1 VRLRGTGVAAG
12 IAAGPAL
19 LLEKERAQV
28 FRLRLAPEGVGAEIA
43 RLEVAVESTRA
54 QLGEIRDR
62 LESSLGTPHSYIF
75 EAQLLMLDDPL
86 LVGRVVAVIE
96 EQRVNAEWALREVG
110 SRLRELFEG
119 LGDSSIA
126 ERRTDIDDV
135 IGRIQSNLYG
145 NPDEVPSLSR
155 LPEEVV
161 LVAAELPP
169 SQAAELDWPRVLA
182 VVTDAGS
189 QTHHTAIL
197 ARSLGVPAVVGT
209 GDASR
214 RIPGGAFVVVDGT
227 LGEVVVGADE
237 EELARYRARAREERE
252 ESVRRQATRGLAAV
266 TSDGVA
272 VRLLANA
279 EFIHE
284 AEAARSL
291 GAQGIGLFRS
301 EYLLTRL
308 RGWPDENQQV
318 EVYERLL
325 ERMAPF
331 PVTVRTWDV
340 GAEQF
345 GGSSPARANPALGE
359 RALRLLGRHPQPFLV
374 QLRALLRAALKG
386 PLRIAFPFIGGPSDL
401 EVALDLLAAARE
413 SLVRDGIPFRSVVPV
428 GLNIEVPSAAL
439 TVDLLG
445 ERVDFFSVGTNDLI
459 QYLLAVDRSDPGV
472 AALYQPLHPAVL
484 RTLDAIAR
492 AAELAG
498 IDLSVCGEMA
508 ADPLQALM
516 LLGLGYRELSMGSAA
531 IPVVKDALRRVSAEA
546 AQRAARLCLGRG
558 SAAEVEAILNTEL
571 AAALRPAHSLRE

>member
-19 LLEKERAQV
+19 LVEQGRMQV
-28 FRLRLAPEGVGAEIA
+28 FRLHLAPEGVGAEVA
-43 RLEVAVESTRA
+43 RLEVAVETTRA
-54 QLGEIRDR
+54 QLGTIRDR
-62 LESSLGTPHSYIF
+62 LERSLGTPHAYIF

-96 EQRVNAEWALREVG
+96 EEAVNAEWALRVVG
-110 SRLRELFEG
+110 SRLRERFEE
-119 LGDSSIA
+119 LGERSIA
-126 ERRTDIDDV
+126 ERRTDLDDV
-135 IGRIQSNLYG
+135 IGRIHSNLYG
-145 NPDEVPSLSR
+145 SPEDVPSLSR

-161 LVAAELPP
+161 LVAGELPP

-209 GDASR
+209 GDASK
-214 RIPGGAFVVVDGT
+214 RIPNGALVVVDGT
-227 LGEVVVGADE
+227 RGEVVIGADD
-237 EELARYRARAREERE
+237 EELARYHARAREERE
-252 ESVRRQATRGLAAV
+252 ASVRRQATRALEAI
-266 TSDGVA
+266 TMDGVA

-279 EFIHE
+279 EFPHE
-284 AEAARSL
+284 AEMARAV

-301 EYLLTRL
+301 EYLLTRHQ
-308 RGWPDENQQV
+308 GWPTEARQV
-318 EVYERLL
+318 EIYERLL
-325 ERMAPF
+325 DRMAPF

-340 GAEQF
+340 GAEQLD
-345 GGSSPARANPALGE
+345 GAEVSRANPALGE
-359 RALRLLGRHPQPFLV
+359 RALRLLGRHPKPFLI
-374 QLRALLRAALKG
+374 QLRALLRAGLKG

-401 EVALDLLAAARE
+401 DVALDLLAAARE
-413 SLVRDGIPFRSVVPV
+413 SLEREGLPYASGVPV

-439 TVDLLG
+439 TADLLG

-484 RTLDAIAR
+484 RTLDGIAR
-492 AAELAG
+492 AAELA
-498 IDLSVCGEMA
+498 DVELSVCGEMA
-508 ADPLQALM
+508 ADPLQALL

-531 IPVVKDALRRVSAEA
+531 IPGVKGALRRVSAEDA
-546 AQRAARLCLGRG
+546 RRAARLCLRRG

-571 AAALRPAHSLRE
+571 AGSLRPVHSLEE